1 MTMSAETTRAAH
13 TIQPMNKLRSV
24 YGKLESPLGDCTGTQ
39 LQVHDRRDV
48 FLGDQVVQ
56 IGTFRRRSS
65 VLHEQAWQELMHQLR
80 FDQPKAVSNDRS
92 SCNQCVQGSKA
103 PRRHVSWEDE
113 LEASKPARRQASV
126 DDLSDI
132 AAKPRSR
139 AHPVSNKPSLKV
151 GAGDRCGNE
160 SHSLRSGRRND
171 PDASSRPAKTSCGT
185 GAMQALIRAI
195 GLFRH

>member
-13 TIQPMNKLRSV
+13 TIQPMNKFRNV

-56 IGTFRRRSS
+56 IGIFRRRSS

-80 FDQPKAVSNDRS
+80 FDQPEAVSHDGGLHDQDDHAGNS
-92 SCNQCVQGSKA
+92 
-103 PRRHVSWEDE
+103 PRRHVSWEVE
-113 LEASKPARRQASV
+113 LETSKPARRQVSFDNLP
-126 DDLSDI
+126 DD

-139 AHPVSNKPSLKV
+139 AQLVSNQSSTV
-151 GAGDRCGNE
+151 GDRRNQKQ
-160 SHSLRSGRRND
+160 SFRSVRSQD
-171 PDASSRPAKTSCGT
+171 TDASSQLAKASCGT
-185 GAMQALIRAI
+185 GAMRALIGAL
-195 GLFRH
+195 GLSRH